1 MHISAARR
9 VCTIP
14 SEQEFKGLLFYEIWI
29 WICVDGW
36 RGGAKGGG
44 GSELSFLQVGVFILN
59 AM

>member
-14 SEQEFKGLLFYEIWI
+14 SEQAFKVSFSPKYGSGYVWMEGA
-29 WICVDGW
+29 V
-36 RGGAKGGG
+36 GAKGGG
-44 GSELSFLQVGVFILN
+44 GSGLSFPQVGVSILN